1 MEVSLVVTTSRVL
14 IAVGAAVTAA
24 AVLAGCGSGE
34 VANPPASGQQSAGAG
49 GGNKNIALVPG
60 VQNEPFYISM
70 QCGAEEEAKASGYTV
85 QTQAPASFDATLQ
98 EPIVTALAANKP
110 AALLI
115 APTDDVAMTQPMKQ
129 VKDLGVVVIEVDT
142 ALKDTSLAASTITSN
157 NDQGG
162 RLAAKTMSELAAGK
176 SGSVLILDTKAGTS
190 TTAARAKGFE
200 DELKKYPN
208 LKSAGIQF
216 TNNEPDQAASKV
228 TAALSST
235 PDLVGVFAT
244 NLNTGEGAA
253 TGLRTSGK
261 SGQVNLIGFDASPS
275 EVEGLKA
282 GDFQALIAQD
292 PGSIGRE
299 GVKQAIAKLEGKDVK
314 RNIEAQL
321 VAITKD
327 NMASNEKYF
336 YKTKC

>member
-1 MEVSLVVTTSRVL
+1 MVRTRRAL
-14 IAVGAAVTAA
+14 IVAGAALAA
-24 AVLAGCGSGE
+24 ATMLAACGSGE
-34 VANPPASGQQSAGAG
+34 VGAPPANGGGQSGAPG
-49 GGNKNIALVPG
+49 GGNKKLALVPG

-70 QCGAEEEAKASGYTV
+70 QCGAEEQAKSLGYTL
-85 QTQAPASFDATLQ
+85 QTQAPAKFDATLQ
-98 EPIVTALAANKP
+98 EPIVTALAASKP

-157 NDQGG
+157 NAQGG
-162 RLAAKTMSELAAGK
+162 QLAADTMSKLANGK

-200 DELKKYPN
+200 DQLKKYPN

-216 TNNEPDQAASKV
+216 TDNEPDQAAAKV
-228 TAALSST
+228 TAALAARS
-235 PDLVGVFAT
+235 DLVGVFAT

-253 TGLRTSGK
+253 TGLRNANKT
-261 SGQVNLIGFDASPS
+261 GQVNLIGFDASPS
-275 EVEGLKA
+275 EVDGLKA

-292 PGSIGRE
+292 PGNIGKE
-299 GVKQAIAKLEGKDVK
+299 GVNQAIAKLEGKDVK
-314 RNIEAQL
+314 RNIEASL

-327 NMASNEKYF
+327 TMSANEKFF

>member
-1 MEVSLVVTTSRVL
+1 MVRTRRAL
-14 IAVGAAVTAA
+14 IGVGAAITAA
-24 AVLAGCGSGE
+24 MMLAACGSGE
-34 VANPPASGQQSAGAG
+34 VGSPPAGGNQTGTQG
-49 GGNKNIALVPG
+49 GGNKKLALVPG

-70 QCGAEEEAKASGYTV
+70 QCGAEEQAKSLGYTL
-85 QTQAPASFDATLQ
+85 QTQAPASFEATLQ
-98 EPIVTALAANKP
+98 DPIVTALAATKP

-115 APTDDVAMTQPMKQ
+115 APTDDVAMAASIKQ
-129 VKDLGVVVIEVDT
+129 VKDLGTVVVEVDT
-142 ALKDTSLAASTITSN
+142 ALKDTSLAVSTVTSN

-162 RLAAKTMSELAAGK
+162 RLAAQTLSKLAAGK

-208 LKSAGIQF
+208 LTSAGVQL
-216 TNNEPDQAASKV
+216 TNNEPDQAAAKV
-228 TAALSST
+228 TAAIAARS
-235 PDLVGVFAT
+235 DLIGVFAT

-253 TGLRTSGK
+253 TGLRNANK
-261 SGQVNLIGFDASPS
+261 AGQVSLVGFDASPS

-292 PGSIGRE
+292 PATIGKE
-299 GVKQAIAKLEGKDVK
+299 GVNQAVAKIEGKENK
-314 RNIEAQL
+314 RNIEAPL
-321 VAITKD
+321 IAITKD
-327 NMASNEKYF
+327 NMSANEKYF